1 MAWLKEL
8 EKRIVYLVK
17 SLKNKTEVREKMKI
31 EIYFSDLSAKKQE
44 EIIKL
49 IGYDSNW
56 EVFPICILELES
68 D

>member
-1 MAWLKEL
+1 M
-8 EKRIVYLVK
+8 
-17 SLKNKTEVREKMKI
+17 EVREKMKI
-31 EIYFSDLSAKKQE
+31 EIYFSDLSTEKQE
-44 EIIKL
+44 EIIKA